1 MLKNCKRSRR
11 SLLTTNGVIAYD
23 RTVLIP
29 ADKRSAEKLKE
40 LEGENACSVVPLDM
54 YLGIDRLPFKV
65 SEPLM
70 EEICFFAIRSSSYQ
84 DAEDEIRR
92 IYDLHISDDTVRKIV
107 NWAGKIVF
115 DADCRDADER
125 MLKLENGDFEMPRDL
140 DGVLYLETD
149 GAALP
154 TRLKNEDGSVW
165 RENKLGIAFT
175 SDTLIKWRSRK
186 DGQMRCRIGRREY
199 ISFIGAAEDFRRH
212 FFALAVRNGYGRYRE
227 TVLISDGATWIRN
240 LKEMMFPDAQQI
252 LDLFHLKENVGK
264 FTQFVF
270 KS

>member
-11 SLLTTNGVIAYD
+11 SLLTTNGVIAFD

-40 LEGENACSVVPLDM
+40 LEGDDARSVVPLDI
-54 YLGIDRLPFKV
+54 YLGIDQLPFKV

-84 DAEDEIRR
+84 EAEDEIRR
-92 IYDLHISDDTVRKIV
+92 IYGLHISDDTVRKIV

-115 DADCRDADER
+115 DAAEK
-125 MLKLENGDFEMPRDL
+125 MFTLENGDFKVSRDL

-154 TRLKNEDGSVW
+154 TRLKNEDGSETDKQNNSSQW
-165 RENKLGIAFT
+165 NAFKA
-175 SDTLIKWRSRK
+175 SL
-186 DGQMRCRIGRREY
+186 
-199 ISFIGAAEDFRRH
+199 
-212 FFALAVRNGYGRYRE
+212 
-227 TVLISDGATWIRN
+227 
-240 LKEMMFPDAQQI
+240 
-252 LDLFHLKENVGK
+252 
-264 FTQFVF
+264 
-270 KS
+270 